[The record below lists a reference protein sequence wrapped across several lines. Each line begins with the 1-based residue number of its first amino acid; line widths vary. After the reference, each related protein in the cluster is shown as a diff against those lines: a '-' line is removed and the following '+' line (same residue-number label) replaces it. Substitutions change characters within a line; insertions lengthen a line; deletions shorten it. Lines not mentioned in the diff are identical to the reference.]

1 MKRLEEI
8 ILPKL
13 EENTSENCYWW
24 DGKWY
29 TRENLLSLVSNC
41 ESVLRNAGFSRGQRL
56 VVMLRNSP
64 LIPALSLAVWK
75 LGGTFCP
82 LNEKAGLES
91 LTGTLALI
99 KPFAVITEHEIPEL
113 AKTWP
118 CITCSLDSATLPAF
132 TGKTQSP
139 EPDSLAVIFATSGT
153 TGLPKAVPLT
163 HENLA
168 SNCQAVHDMI
178 TSMSGKDTFLTVLP
192 NFHSFGYTVTII
204 LPLTMGGKL
213 AIAPSFLP
221 PTPTIRAI
229 TEAKIDVMFVVPA
242 IASFLMMSVE
252 KGKMPAEVLARIR
265 VICTGGDKLNPNVHK
280 QALKFLGRDIME
292 GYGLTE
298 TSPVICVNHDCETQ
312 KTGSIGPVIPGY
324 EYKLKTREGEA
335 TTDKEGVLWVK
346 GPSVTPGYLHAPEIN
361 AERFDADGFFNTG
374 DYVRLETHDGEEFVY
389 ILDRVTDIIIV
400 GGFNV
405 YPQEVEKVLAE
416 HPAIRQAVVVGMP
429 HEINGQI
436 PKAYIQLEE
445 GAKVDER
452 EIIKYS
458 KEHLAHFKVPRRV
471 EFVTEFPLSG
481 TGKILRRV
489 LRDRAAGK

>member
-1 MKRLEEI
+1 MRRLEEI
-8 ILPKL
+8 IIPILD
-13 EENTSENCYWW
+13 SEGNKDCYWW

-29 TRENLLSLVSNC
+29 TRKNLRELVANC

-64 LIPALSLAVWK
+64 LIPALSLAVWR

-91 LTGTLALI
+91 LTGTLDLI
-99 KPFAVITEHEIPEL
+99 KPFAVITEHPIPEL
-113 AKTWP
+113 AQKWT
-118 CITCSLDSATLPAF
+118 CITTTLDSVNLPAF
-132 TGKTQSP
+132 TGKTQPP
-139 EPDSLAVIFATSGT
+139 ESDELAIIFATSGT

-163 HENLA
+163 HENLI
-168 SNCQAVHDMI
+168 SNCEAVHATV
-178 TSMSGKDTFLTVLP
+178 TSMNGDDVFLTVLP

-204 LPLTMGGKL
+204 LPLTIGARI

-221 PTPTIRAI
+221 PAATIRAI
-229 TEAKIDVMFVVPA
+229 TEAEVDVMFVVPA
-242 IASFLMMSVE
+242 IMSFLLMSVE
-252 KGKMPAEVLARIR
+252 KGKLPPETLARIR
-265 VICTGGDKLNPNVHK
+265 VICTGGDKLNPNLHK
-280 QALKFLGRDIME
+280 MSLKFLGRDIME

-298 TSPVICVNHDCETQ
+298 TSPVICVNHDCKTQ
-312 KTGSIGPVIPGY
+312 ITGSIGPVIPGY
-324 EYKLKTREGEA
+324 EYKLKTREGQD

-346 GPSVTPGYLHAPEIN
+346 GASVTPGYLHAPEIT
-361 AERFDADGFFNTG
+361 AERFDNDGFFNTG
-374 DYVRLETHDGEEFVY
+374 DYVKLETHNGEEFVY

-416 HPAIRQAVVVGMP
+416 HPAVHQAVVVGMP
-429 HEINGQI
+429 HDINGQI
-436 PKAYIQLEE
+436 PKAYIMLED
-445 GAKVDER
+445 GADATDR
-452 EIIKYS
+452 DIIRFA
-458 KEHLAHFKVPRRV
+458 KEHLAHFKVPRSV
-471 EFVTEFPLSG
+471 EFVNEFPLSG